1 MRRFTMAR
9 VLYCN
14 DLVPGCTFE
23 ARGDSDEEILAE
35 FADHVSTA
43 HGMANISDRSEEH
56 TSELQSHSDLVC
68 RLLLEKKKKKKTWNL
83 NHIHYKRSII
93 SIACY
98 LLTR

>member
-43 HGMANISDRSEEH
+43 HGMANISDGVMEMVCKAIHEEVRVRS
-56 TSELQSHSDLVC
+56 
-68 RLLLEKKKKKKTWNL
+68 R
-83 NHIHYKRSII
+83 
-93 SIACY
+93 AAGA
-98 LLTR
+98 